1 MAVPGTIRSGRSV
14 SSWTIFSGVLL
25 LIAGVMHLLTGI
37 AAIAERAVFVVD
49 EDEIFRISLT
59 GWGWLHVVIAALL
72 LIAGVGIVNGKSWG
86 YLGGIVMAA
95 LSVLANFIFAPM
107 YPFWALVIIAIDV
120 LVIWALARQ
129 LAADD
134 A

>member
-1 MAVPGTIRSGRSV
+1 MAVPGTARSGSSL

-72 LIAGVGIVNGKSWG
+72 VIAGIGIVNGQTWG

-129 LAADD
+129 LSTDGD
-134 A
+134 